1 MKEPK
6 QERIIASIIM
16 DGFEEY
22 HRAFKSITRKASS
35 RFLNREWR
43 KLQMDSVSR
52 LNLYKKKLKITL
64 TTIENAFP
72 AFTFQKTFWKE
83 IKTAYKELTEHSDEK
98 ELAETYFNSVSRKLF
113 RSHPANDEYMFV
125 KAGFASCLIANDSN
139 LWKEYS
145 LKTDFNTLIKRILDD
160 FFPGYTFENMH
171 RDCQYLEAAFQ
182 ENIYVDHQNPL
193 SSLQIIDTLFY
204 RNKVAYVIGRI
215 LGGRQIVPFILP
227 VIHGSEG
234 LFIDA
239 LVSNPEHVRIIF
251 SYTRSYFMVDTEI
264 PSQMIAFLLS
274 VMPGKD
280 LGEVYNSIGYH
291 KHGKTEQYRLLLE
304 HIEKSED
311 RFELAPGVKGLV
323 MTVFTLPSYNI
334 VFKIIK
340 DTFEPPKA
348 ITRREVLEKYKLVK
362 KLDRVGRMADTHE
375 FENFVLPYN
384 RFSDELMQELKDC
397 IPSQFKIEG
406 NVVFFK
412 HLYTE
417 RKSIPLNILLEEA
430 DTETALKAA
439 LDYGQSIK
447 EMAAANIFP
456 GDMLTKNFGLT
467 RHGRCIFYDYDEIT
481 LLTQCNF
488 RDKPKAETYEQIY
501 APSPWYEIGPDD
513 IFPEEFRYFMIGRED
528 IKAAFEK
535 AHADL
540 FTAKYWIDI
549 QNKIK
554 EGQFL
559 HAFPYPPQIR
569 FRRDVIA

>member
-1 MKEPK
+1 MGEPK
-6 QERIIASIIM
+6 QSLVIASIIL

-22 HRAFKSITRKASS
+22 HREFKKITRKASS
-35 RFLNREWR
+35 RFFKREWR
-43 KLQMDSVSR
+43 KLQMDSVKR
-52 LNLYKKKLKITL
+52 LDLYKKKLKNTL
-64 TTIENAFP
+64 SHLENSFP
-72 AFTFQKTFWKE
+72 EITFQKAFWKE
-83 IKTAYKELTEHSDEK
+83 IKSAFSEISEQSDDK
-98 ELAETYFNSVSRKLF
+98 ELAETYFNSVSRKIFLNQ
-113 RSHPANDEYMFV
+113 PVDDDYMFV
-125 KAGFASCLIANDSN
+125 KAGYGSCQIANDSN
-139 LWKEYS
+139 LWKEYGLES
-145 LKTDFNTLIKRILDD
+145 KLNDLIKSILKD
-160 FFPGYTFENMH
+160 FFPNYSFEDIE
-171 RDCQYLEAAFQ
+171 RDGQFIEQAF
-182 ENIYVDHQNPL
+182 HQNVPEL
-193 SSLQIIDTLFY
+193 AANSHLQIIDTLFY
-204 RNKVAYVIGRI
+204 RNKAAYVIGRI
-215 LGGRQIVPFILP
+215 LSGNQVIPFILP
-227 VIHGSEG
+227 VIHGKEG
-234 LFIDA
+234 LYIDA
-239 LVSNPEHVRIIF
+239 LVTNPEYVRIIF
-251 SYTRSYFMVDTEI
+251 SYTRSYFMVETEV

-274 VMPGKD
+274 LMPGKD

-304 HIEKSED
+304 HIEHSTD
-311 RFELAPGVKGLV
+311 QFALAPGVKGLV

-375 FENFVLPYN
+375 FENFVLPAN
-384 RFSDELMQELKDC
+384 RISEELLQELRDC
-397 IPSQFKIEG
+397 IPSQFSIED
-406 NVVFFK
+406 NLIIFK
-412 HLYTE
+412 HLYSE

-501 APSPWYEIGPDD
+501 ASSPWYEIAPDD

-528 IKAAFEK
+528 IKATFEET
-535 AHADL
+535 HGDL
-540 FTAKYWIDI
+540 FKADYWIDM

-559 HAFPYPPQIR
+559 HAFPYPEQIR
-569 FRRDVIA
+569 FRKDAIA